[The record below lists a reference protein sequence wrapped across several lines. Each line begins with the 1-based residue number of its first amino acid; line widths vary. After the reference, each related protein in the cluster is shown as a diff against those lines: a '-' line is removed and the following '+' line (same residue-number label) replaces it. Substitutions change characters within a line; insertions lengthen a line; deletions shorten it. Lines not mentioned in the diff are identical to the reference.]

1 MLRLLVLLLVLGNA
15 GYFVWARGL
24 LAPYGFAP
32 TVQTEPQR
40 LSQQI
45 RPEALRILSPLEAR
59 QFEISPPVIPAP
71 LPSAMSSAPAA
82 STSTVASPTTTVATA
97 SVSTVSSQ
105 TQCLQA
111 GLFNEGQTAALR
123 TRLQTA
129 LPAGSWVL
137 ESSIEPAGWM
147 VYMGKYNSVDAVTKK
162 KGELRQLGV
171 AFDALNNASLEPG
184 LSLGIFTSQS
194 EADAELVRI
203 ARRGV
208 RTAKVIQAQG
218 ELRGQKVRFPAVDA
232 SLKARLETLKPQ
244 LAGKALLACR

>member
-1 MLRLLVLLLVLGNA
+1 
-15 GYFVWARGL
+15 
-24 LAPYGFAP
+24 
-32 TVQTEPQR
+32 
-40 LSQQI
+40 
-45 RPEALRILSPLEAR
+45 
-59 QFEISPPVIPAP
+59 
-71 LPSAMSSAPAA
+71 
-82 STSTVASPTTTVATA
+82 
-97 SVSTVSSQ
+97 
-105 TQCLQA
+105 
-111 GLFNEGQTAALR
+111 
-123 TRLQTA
+123 
-129 LPAGSWVL
+129 
-137 ESSIEPAGWM
+137 
-147 VYMGKYNSVDAVTKK
+147 MGKYNSVDAVTKK